1 MDNSIDSENSSKA
14 QDAKRGK
21 MESLYK
27 AFNDLNWDNQ
37 KNLTADDIQYFL
49 DSNSHQGKFDP
60 VLLEKLLSFLG
71 LDNSNTITV
80 EDFIRYYMQFD
91 SDLQKSKEEFKN
103 KLLTR
108 QNSLNNYEEQ
118 CNKYKDEELDSEGLC
133 ENAKLTIEICD
144 IDIKMEL
151 EDLKIVRILIEILYN
166 HEIQQKSFDNNE
178 EGNDNINKI
187 FEFKP
192 KSKTEN
198 FIIILKFVTDN
209 NEIYEIGKREF
220 PINEITS
227 QEEYSAQIDIPDN
240 NDQNHAGAIINAK
253 ITFYWSDYQFYND
266 KKHETESKIEKI
278 KKTITETNK
287 YCKEINDVYLKNMK
301 IQRESNDN
309 IQWNSQIIK
318 PENEN
323 QRSSYI
329 DIDNNEAGYKISNGG
344 NNQGLRSNNMFDINT
359 NDAPYTSN
367 INPKSIF
374 FIKILGLCM
383 LCLGLADGFYR
394 NEYPNQ
400 LCGLLI
406 FLSCYNIF
414 SGNAEKIKFLNK
426 FNFYFCVGVLL
437 YDIIWMF
444 CYFSVDID
452 ELFTSGSFLA
462 GKYTKF
468 IVAISIIV
476 KGFASVILFKRK

>member
-1 MDNSIDSENSSKA
+1 MDNSIDSENSSKI
-14 QDAKRGK
+14 QDMKRGK

-37 KNLTADDIQYFL
+37 KNLTSEDIQYFL
-49 DSNSHQGKFDP
+49 DTNSQQGKFDP

-108 QNSLNNYEEQ
+108 QNSLNNFEEQ

-133 ENAKLTIEICD
+133 ENAKLTVEINDIELK
-144 IDIKMEL
+144 IDLQEL
-151 EDLKIVRILIEILYN
+151 NIVRILIEILYN
-166 HEIQQKSFDNNE
+166 DEIKQMPFDLNE

-187 FEFKP
+187 FVFKP

-198 FIIILKFVTDN
+198 FIIILKCVNDN

-220 PINEITS
+220 PVNEITS

-240 NDQNHAGAIINAK
+240 NDLNQEAAIINAK
-253 ITFYWSDYQFYND
+253 IVFYWSDYQYFND

-301 IQRESNDN
+301 IQKEANDN

-318 PENEN
+318 PENDN
-323 QRSSYI
+323 KKSSYI
-329 DIDNNEAGYKISNGG
+329 DIDNNEAGYKLNNGD
-344 NNQGLRSNNMFDINT
+344 NNQGFRSNNMFDINT
-359 NDAPYTSN
+359 NDTPLTYN
-367 INPKSIF
+367 INPKSLF
-374 FIKILGLCM
+374 FIKIIGLC
-383 LCLGLADGFYR
+383 LLGLGLADGFYR
-394 NEYPNQ
+394 NEFHNQ

-406 FLSCYNIF
+406 FLSCHNIF

-426 FNFYFCVGVLL
+426 FIFYFCLGILL

-444 CYFSVDID
+444 CYFTVDID
-452 ELFTSGSFLA
+452 ELFTGGSFLA
-462 GKYTKF
+462 GKFTKL
-468 IVAISIIV
+468 IVAISV
-476 KGFASVILFKRK
+476 VFKGFASVILFKKK